1 MRDRLATQECY
12 NGEGSEAQRPRA
24 EETQADQA
32 KGFSPGHGP
41 LWHPAEADRRGE
53 RSKQVDAA
61 GASSSCRMWDD
72 ERRSGSGERQ

>member
-1 MRDRLATQECY
+1 MRDRQATQEGY

-41 LWHPAEADRRGE
+41 LSHPAEADRRGE
-53 RSKQVDAA
+53 RSKQIDAA
-61 GASSSCRMWDD
+61 GGAGAA
-72 ERRSGSGERQ
+72 E